1 MTEIFIV
8 GIFAALLFVMAL
20 CLIAYLTGHKKGVE
34 DVVAFHNGVFE
45 IVDFNGMRCS
55 GWADCVYK
63 IVPGFDIG

>member
-34 DVVAFHNGVFE
+34 DVVAFHNGVWTE
-45 IVDFNGMRCS
+45 AERRTKEALKDGS
-55 GWADCVYK
+55 TTD
-63 IVPGFDIG
+63 